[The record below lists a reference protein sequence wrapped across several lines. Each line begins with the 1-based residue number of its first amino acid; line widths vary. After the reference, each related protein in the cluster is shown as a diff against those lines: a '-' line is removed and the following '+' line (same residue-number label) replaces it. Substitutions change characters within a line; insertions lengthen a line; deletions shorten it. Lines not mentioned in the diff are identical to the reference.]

1 MACPTVRTRCDVSC
15 ARHRTRNLKARQV
28 YVDAVQWSAAAG
40 DAGYGAG
47 GGPTDKQCLAMG
59 YPGRQ
64 DIVDSAGN
72 RWRPGTEFIVRTGSM
87 TDSVAATWWTSP
99 AQLPVAATTDAELY
113 RYGVHAREFC
123 TNVTVGPGTYYVRLK
138 FAANRRWDTCQNC
151 VSIAINGQA
160 MVSKLDVSATAGGTM
175 KAVDLVFNDIQP
187 RNGVIDIRFTGGD
200 TSMSVAGEAF
210 VQAIEVGPGP
220 GGEGTAPV
228 VVLGRNVL
236 RNAGFERWTTE
247 GGKAPVE
254 TWRHETDAGSNM
266 ALERV
271 ASPLDDL
278 TGFERVAEGVCAAR
292 VHGAGAESTGAGC
305 GRVSQQSVPRVSACL
320 GSRAWQY
327 AHVAVCRWVGRVGAG
342 RDWTCRASHC
352 PPQPGRIAGGRCV
365 PLRFRAADDEA
376 GNDTG
381 ALCAGHVA
389 ARRGRVRWDLLRSL
403 RSRRSA
409 RARPH
414 RRVGRGQC
422 RESLARCAV
431 AVGKQAVQT
440 NADGMYS
447 IGSLADLLQRDIQ
460 ASKQG
465 HLSASRVLQL
475 EAGDNRCDLTLTSL
489 STHNL
494 LVNGDFEA
502 GFAAARSVE
511 HGQAGVRDP
520 WRFRFTPGIN
530 CYIYPESIY
539 GWRKPRIRYGRE
551 AISQVTDGRGTMELY
566 QDVVVDANQP
576 LVASAWILALD
587 VQGDGQGFGAGP
599 QDFAGLVIQELDLK
613 EGVLVSHERVG
624 LTQSTQDFQLV
635 RLPFTTSPDTVKVRV
650 ILTSTIDCIWQKGAA
665 IFDECVLEPAAPGS
679 DFCVPQSDHENY
691 RENTR
696 RSRSVDMKTGL
707 GLRRCEARQGGCGI
721 KFPPCRIA
729 YALCSC
735 FSACVWACAS
745 LWPAMPSQTCR
756 RTWAARP
763 PWWSSCVAEQRMT
776 WRR

>member
-1 MACPTVRTRCDVSC
+1 
-15 ARHRTRNLKARQV
+15 
-28 YVDAVQWSAAAG
+28 
-40 DAGYGAG
+40 
-47 GGPTDKQCLAMG
+47 MG

-72 RWRPGTEFIVRTGSM
+72 RWRPGTEFIVRTGTM

-99 AQLPVAATTDAELY
+99 AQLPVAATADAELY

-200 TSMSVAGEAF
+200 TRMSVVGEAF

-220 GGEGTAPV
+220 GGEGASPV

-247 GGKAPVE
+247 GGNAPVKP
-254 TWRHETDAGSNM
+254 WRHEADAGSTM

-271 ASPLDDL
+271 TSPLDDRA
-278 TGFERVAEGVCAAR
+278 GFERVAEGVCAAR
-292 VHGAGAESTGAGC
+292 VHGAGA
-305 GRVSQQSVPRVSACL
+305 
-320 GSRAWQY
+320 SRLVQD
-327 AHVAVCRWVGRVGAG
+327 VAVCPNSQY
-342 RDWTCRASHC
+342 RASVLVSAHRLGST
-352 PPQPGRIAGGRCV
+352 PTSASAGGSAEMVLEEIGPGGQVTARHSQGAVLEADAYRYVSLQITTKPETTQVRFMLATSLQDAAGSGGISFDHCV
-365 PLRFRAADDEA
+365 LAGPPAPARIVGLVADSA
-376 GNDTG
+376 GNPLPG
-381 ALCAGHVA
+381 AL
-389 ARRGRVRWDLLRSL
+389 
-403 RSRRSA
+403 
-409 RARPH
+409 
-414 RRVGRGQC
+414 
-422 RESLARCAV
+422 V
-431 AVGKQAVQT
+431 AVGTQRVKT
-440 NADGMYS
+440 NAEGRYS
-447 IGSLADLLQRDIQ
+447 IGSLADLLQLDIQ
-460 ASKQG
+460 ASKQA
-465 HLSASRVLQL
+465 HLNASRVLQL

-494 LVNGDFEA
+494 LANGDFEA
-502 GFAAARSVE
+502 GFAAARSIE

-539 GWRKPRIRYGRE
+539 EWRKPRMRYGRE

-576 LVASAWILALD
+576 LVASGWILALD

-599 QDFAGLVIQELDLK
+599 QDFAGLVVQELDLND
-613 EGVLVSHERVG
+613 GVLVSHERVG
-624 LTQSTQDFQLV
+624 LTKSTKDFQFV
-635 RLPFTTSPDTVKVRV
+635 RLPFTTGPDTVKVRV

-665 IFDECVLEPAAPGS
+665 IFDECVLEPAAPG
-679 DFCVPQSDHENY
+679 Q
-691 RENTR
+691 
-696 RSRSVDMKTGL
+696 
-707 GLRRCEARQGGCGI
+707 
-721 KFPPCRIA
+721 
-729 YALCSC
+729 
-735 FSACVWACAS
+735 
-745 LWPAMPSQTCR
+745 
-756 RTWAARP
+756 
-763 PWWSSCVAEQRMT
+763 
-776 WRR
+776 